1 MEVSNHNSTFF
12 QNRDCENFPCHTG
25 VPEAEFNCLFCF
37 CPLYSLGRQCGG
49 NYFYTEKNIKSC
61 KNCSFPHEKEN
72 YDRIISRFDEIKT
85 VVRRSDGDQE

>member
-61 KNCSFPHEKEN
+61 KNCSFPHENEN